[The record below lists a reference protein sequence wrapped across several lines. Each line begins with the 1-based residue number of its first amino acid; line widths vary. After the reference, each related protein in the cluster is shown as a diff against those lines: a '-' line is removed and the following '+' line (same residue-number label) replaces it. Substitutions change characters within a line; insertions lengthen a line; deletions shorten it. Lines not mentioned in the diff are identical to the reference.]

1 MGATTFRNSTNA
13 KTAELAFQRL
23 QDNAFYE
30 YGHNGYTGTIA
41 EKPGFTLFTPPE
53 DMSPKEF
60 IWTIINEGEK
70 SDIKEVKEA
79 YELYDDKWANAVCV
93 QTGEDLWTFFGWAS
107 A

>member
-1 MGATTFRNSTNA
+1 
-13 KTAELAFQRL
+13 
-23 QDNAFYE
+23 
-30 YGHNGYTGTIA
+30 
-41 EKPGFTLFTPPE
+41 
-53 DMSPKEF
+53 MSPKEF

-79 YELYDDKWANAVCV
+79 YELFDDKWANAVCV